1 MTLIRCR
8 QCGHINSVT
17 ASLADDLVDRIV
29 TIAGDLFAV
38 APDQIMSRS
47 RRPRVLAARNA
58 VCAVMRN
65 DFHMSYPDIGAAIDR
80 DHATVMH
87 SVRRCDPLMMRDLA
101 DAVAHLV
108 PASP

>member
-8 QCGHINSVT
+8 ECGYINSVT
-17 ASLADDLVDRIV
+17 ASIADDVVERIAA
-29 TIAGDLFAV
+29 IAGDLFAV
-38 APDQIMSRS
+38 APDQILSRS

-65 DFHMSYPDIGAAIDR
+65 DFHMSYPDIGAAVDR

-87 SVRRCDPLMMRDLA
+87 AVRRCDPLMMRRLA
-101 DAVAHLV
+101 DAVAHLA